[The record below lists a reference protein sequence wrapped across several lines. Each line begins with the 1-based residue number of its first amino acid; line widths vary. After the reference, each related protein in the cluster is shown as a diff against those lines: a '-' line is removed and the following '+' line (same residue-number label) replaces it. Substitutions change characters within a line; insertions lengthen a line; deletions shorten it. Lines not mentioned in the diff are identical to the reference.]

1 MKNLTCVIYSRRKR
15 KEVCEAM
22 GRKSKEQLKQERM
35 KKLQNERA
43 KRYYEKQRQIGKVR
57 IVKWVSQDEKQ
68 FLDELVFPNLPKLV
82 ETWKTKK

>member
-1 MKNLTCVIYSRRKR
+1 MRDILTLTCVTYSRRKR

-57 IVKWVSQDEKQ
+57 IVRWVSQDEKQ
-68 FLDELVFPNLPKLV
+68 FLDKMIFPNLPELMA
-82 ETWKTKK
+82 

>member
-1 MKNLTCVIYSRRKR
+1 LTYVIYSRKKR

-82 ETWKTKK
+82 ETWKTTSS

>member
-1 MKNLTCVIYSRRKR
+1 LTYVIYSRKKR

-68 FLDELVFPNLPKLV
+68 FLDELIFPNLPKLV
-82 ETWKTKK
+82 KKWKAQQEK